1 MWVST
6 ARHLRRNLVAYVAL
20 LFALG
25 GTSYAAATTLLPPN
39 SVGTRQVINGSLLK
53 KDFKAGQLPRG
64 ARGPR
69 GFAGAAGA
77 QGVQGPPGPQGVQ
90 GPPGA
95 QGAQGPA
102 GLLASPNELEGLPCQ
117 SPNGPGTTEAVVD
130 HDYGSHPGATT
141 GNGYNGIGLAC
152 IRADDLEPND
162 TRPQATDATSFVS
175 GGFRSASGTIY
186 PAGNDDWYKLTGVDL
201 GGNVIFLDSLRSLMD
216 VYRNGTQVAAG
227 TQCYTTSAGAA
238 DWEIR
243 AYAAR
248 LDYYS
253 VDFNLPPSE
262 MVCP

>member
-77 QGVQGPPGPQGVQ
+77 QGVQGPPGQGVQ

-117 SPNGPGTTEAVVD
+117 SPNGPGTTEVVVD
-130 HDYGSHPGATT
+130 HDYGSHPGATS
-141 GNGYNGIGLAC
+141 GNGYNGLGFAC

-162 TRPQATDATSFVS
+162 TRAQATDATPFVS
-175 GGFRSASGTIY
+175 GGFRSASGTIS
-186 PAGNDDWYKLTGVDL
+186 PPGNDDWFKLTAVDL
-201 GGNVIFLDSLRSLMD
+201 GGNVILLDSVRSLMD

-243 AYAAR
+243 VYAAR

-253 VDFNLPPSE
+253 LDFNLSPSE
-262 MVCP
+262 LVCP